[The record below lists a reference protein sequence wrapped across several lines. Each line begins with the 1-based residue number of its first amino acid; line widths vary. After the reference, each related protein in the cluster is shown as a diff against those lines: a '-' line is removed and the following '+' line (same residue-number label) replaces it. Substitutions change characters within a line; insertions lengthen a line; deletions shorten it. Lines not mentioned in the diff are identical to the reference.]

1 MCDFGVSRELTN
13 SLAMA
18 DTFVGTSMYMSPE
31 RIQGLDYGVKSDV
44 WSTGLMLIELASGV
58 PVWSEDDNNNDDD
71 EDDEDDAYVRQG
83 SIAAERNGQNSPSRS
98 RKNKQKRKWLQFI

>member
-58 PVWSEDDNNNDDD
+58 PVWSEDDNNNDEMRMTKTMPMLGKD
-71 EDDEDDAYVRQG
+71 
-83 SIAAERNGQNSPSRS
+83 
-98 RKNKQKRKWLQFI
+98 L